1 MRTKLHKISFP
12 FSSKSFF
19 SSYLPRAPTRVSD
32 QHEYRQ
38 EHNYF
43 LFQINLSDSKLLSQ
57 HRKQTSHTIPAYNP
71 KHPRFVPLVAMLTK
85 IKIQILT
92 TDNHQYTFQR
102 EGFTVMHMWNSI
114 QFHTFR
120 STLILPNAKFI
131 LSPFKSGQNLKR
143 EFLNELMINKT

>member
-12 FSSKSFF
+12 FNSKSFF
-19 SSYLPRAPTRVSD
+19 SSYLPRAPTRVSN
-32 QHEYRQ
+32 QHEYKQ

-43 LFQINLSDSKLLSQ
+43 LFQINLSDSQLLSQ

-85 IKIQILT
+85 IKIEILT
-92 TDNHQYTFQR
+92 TDNHHYTFFKMCTDER

-114 QFHTFR
+114 QFHTIR
-120 STLILPNAKFI
+120 SLT
-131 LSPFKSGQNLKR
+131 QNL
-143 EFLNELMINKT
+143 F